1 MTVQYGQNC
10 ATMPVLPREVKE
22 SPYRM
27 VKVMTT
33 PPPRTCA
40 RDQRRETILAVAREV
55 FFEQGYTAA
64 SMSTIAARL
73 GGSKGTLYN
82 YFKSKEELF
91 EAQVRNMCGAAADR
105 ILEVAA
111 EGEPVET
118 LTRLGEQYL
127 QHLFSQETVQM
138 FRILVAEAQRS
149 PELARVFYEVGPARG
164 QKGLE
169 SYLGAAK
176 ARGLIDLPDCALAA
190 EQFLSLCKGRTHLQF
205 LLNLIP
211 PLSSDAIRLQTAQ
224 AVKAF
229 MTLYGAKPRG

>member
-1 MTVQYGQNC
+1 
-10 ATMPVLPREVKE
+10 
-22 SPYRM
+22 M
-27 VKVMTT
+27 VKALTST
-33 PPPRTCA
+33 PQRVCA
-40 RDQRRETILAVAREV
+40 RDQRREAILNVAREV

-91 EAQVRNMCGAAADR
+91 EAQVRDMCGAAADR
-105 ILEVAA
+105 ILEVAYD
-111 EGEPVET
+111 GEPAET

-127 QHLFSQETVQM
+127 QHLYSQQTVQM

-169 SYLGAAK
+169 SYLEAAK
-176 ARGLIDLPDCALAA
+176 ARGLIQPADCALAA
-190 EQFLSLCKGRTHLQF
+190 EQFLSLCKGRSHLQF

-211 PLSSDAIRLQTAQ
+211 PLTPAQIRVQIGQ
-224 AVKAF
+224 AVDAF
-229 MTLYGAKPRG
+229 MKLYGAATT

>member
-1 MTVQYGQNC
+1 
-10 ATMPVLPREVKE
+10 
-22 SPYRM
+22 
-27 VKVMTT
+27 MTT
-33 PPPRTCA
+33 PPPRTSA
-40 RDQRRETILAVAREV
+40 RDQRRETILNVAREV

-91 EAQVRNMCGAAADR
+91 EAQVRDMCGAAADR
-105 ILEVAA
+105 ILEVS
-111 EGEPVET
+111 EDGEPVET
-118 LTRLGEQYL
+118 LTRLGQQYL
-127 QHLFSQETVQM
+127 HHLFSQATVQM

-169 SYLGAAK
+169 NYLQAAK
-176 ARGLIDLPDCALAA
+176 ARGLIEPADCALAA

-211 PLSSDAIRLQTAQ
+211 ALTPAQIRVQIAQ
-224 AVKAF
+224 AVSAF
-229 MTLYGAKPRG
+229 MRLYGAAT